1 MSIETPNRYKK
12 AAEKPDRRQAD
23 RVAGKGRK
31 CKRKKFGF
39 KIGIKESKE
48 SRRKKTVEKPD
59 RRQADRIAGN
69 KTTKERQQTEGTAEK
84 ESRIARSIIE
94 SLVLAYKNS

>member
-39 KIGIKESKE
+39 KLGIKESKE
-48 SRRKKTVEKPD
+48 SRLKKTVDK
-59 RRQADRIAGN
+59 RTGGRQI
-69 KTTKERQQTEGTAEK
+69 ELLEIRQQKKDSRQK
-84 ESRIARSIIE
+84 EPLKKKAGSQDQ
-94 SLVLAYKNS
+94 L